1 MKKRCNDHTKNPNM
15 KKRQNLNIQ
24 LMVPLILLIALVS
37 SCENETVER
46 PVYANAPIDTIS
58 TCNAS
63 FSMYTVGESAIQG
76 MGEIVSKEHTVS
88 GFHEIELKKIGIA
101 EISLG
106 TEYKVEVSDY
116 ENLVD
121 LVNITVDND
130 RLIIGYRDTSVKNSR
145 LNIKVTMP
153 ALSTVV
159 LSGTGCIDILS
170 EFDNLNELSLTGNGN
185 IILHSAFSS
194 DDLYVNLEGDGQ
206 ILAAGNAASL
216 TVDLTGSGAVNLSE
230 MTSQNADCLVGGSGT
245 INVHVVSS
253 LKALITGTGNIV
265 YYGNPTVEKNITGTG
280 AVTKGK

>member
-1 MKKRCNDHTKNPNM
+1 M